1 MAMRKREEA
10 TTQDILRSSLFFSFL
25 GIGQRVHKDKY
36 SADHIDRGNRTK
48 ARRTGLVR
56 LALLWWGKVD
66 SNHRSDYA
74 TDLQSAPIGHSGIPP
89 YNRFQLSPKRSVELV
104 DGLEPPTC

>member
-1 MAMRKREEA
+1 MN
-10 TTQDILRSSLFFSFL
+10 QDIM
-25 GIGQRVHKDKY
+25 
-36 SADHIDRGNRTK
+36 TK
-48 ARRTGLVR
+48 GTCESKC
-56 LALLWWGKVD
+56 LLQWWGKVD

-89 YNRFQLSPKRSVELV
+89 YRFYKNIPRFSRKAVELV